1 MGKILE
7 KSAAYEVNAETF
19 NKSCIQKIY
28 VFKTNTKLNSYPSKF
43 PSFLNPESTK
53 NNTTELTKFER

>member
-19 NKSCIQKIY
+19 NKNCIPKIY

-53 NNTTELTKFER
+53 TNTTELTKFER